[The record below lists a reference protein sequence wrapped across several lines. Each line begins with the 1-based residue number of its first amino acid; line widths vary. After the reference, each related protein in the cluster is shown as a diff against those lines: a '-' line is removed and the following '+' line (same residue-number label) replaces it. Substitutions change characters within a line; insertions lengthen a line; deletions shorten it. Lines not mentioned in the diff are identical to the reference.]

1 MESFRRSSYEVETV
15 MKSIIG
21 GQTSSAGYKGVPPL
35 LHLLTHSN
43 QPEAGLIYAKGLL
56 TSLAL

>member
-1 MESFRRSSYEVETV
+1 

-21 GQTSSAGYKGVPPL
+21 VQTSSAGYKGVPFL
-35 LHLLTHSN
+35 LYLLTRSN